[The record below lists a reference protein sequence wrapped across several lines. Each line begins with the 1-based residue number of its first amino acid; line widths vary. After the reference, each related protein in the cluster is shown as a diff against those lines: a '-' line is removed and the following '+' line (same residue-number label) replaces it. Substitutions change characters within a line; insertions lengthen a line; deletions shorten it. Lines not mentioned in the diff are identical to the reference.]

1 MKRAIGVLLILM
13 ALAYFWNDPVG
24 AGHGVRG
31 FFSGLGVVA
40 SKILLFLGAL

>member
-31 FFSGLGVVA
+31 FFYGLGIAA
-40 SKILLFLGAL
+40 SKILLFIGAL